1 MSSGS
6 AATVGDA
13 QVLAAEEAKVG
24 AQCCKTDGTTAF
36 VVGLTERYGDARRRF
51 LQWNGIKM

>member
-13 QVLAAEEAKVG
+13 QALAAEEAKVG
-24 AQCCKTDGTTAF
+24 EQCYNTDGATAV
-36 VVGLTERYGDARRRF
+36 VVGLTERYGDARRRL
-51 LQWNGIKM
+51 LQWDGIKM